1 MERTPLPGTG
11 AAAAAASCD
20 RWVSHV
26 DAQDIAYFRQR
37 AADATRLA
45 YGAAEQRVAAVH
57 ECFARLYLE
66 RALQLEHISG
76 ASSPGAVDPAAVF
89 LFHSDWTSTGVP
101 QDSPCDAD
109 SDGRDR
115 H

>member
-1 MERTPLPGTG
+1 MERIPLPGTG
-11 AAAAAASCD
+11 ATAAAASCD
-20 RWVSHV
+20 SWVSQV

-57 ECFARLYLE
+57 QCFARLYLE
-66 RALQLEHISG
+66 RVLQLEHFSG
-76 ASSPGAVDPAAVF
+76 ASSSGAVDPATAF
-89 LFHSDWTSTGVP
+89 LFHSDWTSSGVP
-101 QDSPCDAD
+101 QNSPCDAD
-109 SDGRDR
+109 SDGRGL